1 MKTKTVLVFS
11 VLIVVVVFGSFE
23 YGRAKSKKDFVPP
36 RIGIVDTSMIR
47 ENTKKRAAFEDMIR
61 AENQRISDELRKI
74 SKEVEDLGDDLKTR
88 EYGSE
93 DYMSFMQQIMN
104 KQAKL
109 QAQEKFYEQ
118 QLLMKTQRWT
128 EDLYRKILIA
138 VEKVAK
144 DNDLDMVFERDQI
157 ELPAVNANEL
167 ILSLKMHKL
176 LYSSKRLDLTD
187 EVLAELDSKKEPG
200 ESFGCFVKK

>member
-36 RIGIVDTSMIR
+36 KIGIVDTSMVH
-47 ENTKKRAAFEDMIR
+47 ENTKKRVAFEDTIK
-61 AENQRISDELRKI
+61 AENQRILGELQMI
-74 SKEVEDLGDDLKTR
+74 SKEVDLLSDDLKTR
-88 EYGSE
+88 KYGSE
-93 DYMSFMQQIMN
+93 DYMSLMQQIMN
-104 KQAKL
+104 KQAEL

-128 EDLYRKILIA
+128 EELYVKILQA

-144 DNDLDMVFERDQI
+144 DNGLDMVFERDQI
-157 ELPAVNANEL
+157 ELPAASANEL
-167 ILSLKMHKL
+167 IISLKTHKL
-176 LYSSKRLDLTD
+176 LYSAKHLDLTD
-187 EVLAELDSKKEPG
+187 EVLAELDSKK
-200 ESFGCFVKK
+200 